1 MRVSPSARALPE
13 CAKFKSENPE
23 FNISLLD
30 CRYLAG
36 DENLFNELHQ
46 QILPAPGL
54 PQSRLAARKS
64 SRADPPAPRQI
75 RRNGFSSRTQSKKFP
90 RRPAR
95 FPHRLLARAHLR
107 THRRKT
113 IPRASRPHLTQ
124 TKSRSRASLRFHRRR
139 KMPRPFPPRPRRQ
152 RSYLRTAIRSR
163 RTRPRRPT
171 RHSHAARG
179 LDAPLFP
186 SRPRNLHPGHATP
199 RRRRPRKKFPRR
211 SRRRMESQ
219 ILEFA
224 IRNLLRPPG
233 SPRASR
239 SRQRSRATSI
249 ALRSNGPRRPKAKP
263 RNRAGSRIRQPPRWQ
278 PQARKFPTS
287 GRTCNK
293 F

>member
-1 MRVSPSARALPE
+1 MRVSPSTRALPE
-13 CAKFKSENPE
+13 CAKFHSENPE

-30 CRYLAG
+30 CRYPSRRRKSIQRAAST
-36 DENLFNELHQ
+36 NS
-46 QILPAPGL
+46 ARPGL

-64 SRADPPAPRQI
+64 RRADPPAPRQI
-75 RRNGFSSRTQSKKFP
+75 RRDGFSSRAQSKKFS

-113 IPRASRPHLTQ
+113 ISRASRPHLAQ

-152 RSYLRTAIRSR
+152 RPDLRTAIRRR

-171 RHSHAARG
+171 RRTHAPRR

-186 SRPRNLHPGHATP
+186 PRPRNLHAGHAAP
-199 RRRRPRKKFPRR
+199 RRRRPRKKLARR
-211 SRRRMESQ
+211 SRGRMESQ

-224 IRNLLRPPG
+224 IRNLVRPPG
-233 SPRASR
+233 SPRASQLSPKIPSNSYR
-239 SRQRSRATSI
+239 SS
-249 ALRSNGPRRPKAKP
+249 K
-263 RNRAGSRIRQPPRWQ
+263 
-278 PQARKFPTS
+278 
-287 GRTCNK
+287 
-293 F
+293 